1 MEIYLR
7 AQTIFFKSAKT
18 VHTYLIFST
27 TVFGNIFSSADILD
41 PWELILRKCE
51 KSPISENHRFR
62 KISVWRLSGDARA
75 DCPSPSAQRKLF
87 LARKIHFYPWESV
100 VKPPLHQIER
110 FVTMKFNDDVSMK
123 IYKNQELFFE
133 QFLIPRSCGSP
144 GAKNGPCYRYYQSR
158 RARTHRAATIGS
170 RSWSRST
177 DNAYN
182 RKSDFSN
189 PVWSKF
195 EEFPLSIRRVFV
207 HVRWP

>member
-18 VHTYLIFST
+18 VHTYLIFSKT
-27 TVFGNIFSSADILD
+27 FFVNFFSSADILD
-41 PWELILRKCE
+41 HRELILWKCE
-51 KSPISENHRFR
+51 KSPISENHRFQ

-123 IYKNQELFFE
+123 IYPNQELFCE
-133 QFLIPRSCGSP
+133 QFLIPRSCGSVKQSP
-144 GAKNGPCYRYYQSR
+144 GAKNGPYYRYCQSR
-158 RARTHRAATIGS
+158 RAWTHRAATIGS
-170 RSWSRST
+170 G
-177 DNAYN
+177 
-182 RKSDFSN
+182 
-189 PVWSKF
+189 
-195 EEFPLSIRRVFV
+195 IMI
-207 HVRWP
+207 